1 MLAKIYISHSE
12 HNWDVTTYVDDYEW
26 EGFYETFTTKSKA
39 LKVANKIKKE
49 LFETETEISEI
60 EMIIDFKHGLENDI
74 KSFKSGMYRDVGFV
88 LPRFA

>member
-1 MLAKIYISHSE
+1 MGRFLRNLYS
-12 HNWDVTTYVDDYEW
+12 
-26 EGFYETFTTKSKA
+26 KSKA